1 MRTSTAILTG
11 ALLASCSAVPPTPT
25 RTAEAQRTYEQLLA
39 GKVAQRPIN
48 CLPSYRA
55 EDMVRIDDETVAFR
69 NGGTVYVARM
79 RNACTGLTS
88 PQTALVTH
96 ETVGG
101 GPCSGDIA
109 QVLDTSARM
118 PVGSCTWGDF
128 VPYTRPRT

>member
-1 MRTSTAILTG
+1 MRTISAVLSG
-11 ALLASCSAVPPTPT
+11 AVLGSCTAVPPAPT
-25 RTAEAQRTYEQLLA
+25 RTAEAQRTYEQLLV
-39 GKVAQRPIN
+39 GKVAQRPMS

-69 NGGTVYVARM
+69 DGGTVYVARM

-96 ETVGG
+96 ESIGG

-109 QVLDTSARM
+109 QVVDTGARM
-118 PVGSCTWGDF
+118 PVGSCTWGEF
-128 VPYTRPRT
+128 VPYSRPRA